1 MGFLPDE
8 EPLLRLPD
16 CYSIWEETL
25 DKLKKLMD
33 TKELRK
39 HVAQWPF
46 LQPKASSL
54 PSERHWQRAYLVLT
68 FVGQAYI
75 WIEGSTRPSS
85 LPQVLA
91 KPWYEVSEHLGLPP
105 VTCYAA
111 VVLYNWR
118 VINPELGVIP
128 DNLKILHTYTGTEDE
143 EWFYL
148 VSMFCELAAAPGI
161 AAAVEAFSAV
171 EQNNSPKLLACLTR
185 VASSIK
191 EITETANRMY
201 ERKKCSPDERK
212 LTPDVFYN
220 EVRPYQSGY
229 DDPEKFPSGIVF
241 EGVQVEPLRNGGAS
255 AAQSSTIPVFDILL
269 GVSITKVDVKAIL
282 LEQRKHM
289 PAPHREF
296 LSCLAKKPNIVN
308 SYIASCGDVELT
320 KCYEQCV
327 QNFQIIGNY
336 AKLWIN
342 HSPIV

>member
-1 MGFLPDE
+1 MGSFLTE

-128 DNLKILHTYTGTEDE
+128 DNLKILHTLLITFGQFHISTTGYVAIDYI
-143 EWFYL
+143 WFL
-148 VSMFCELAAAPGI
+148 G
-161 AAAVEAFSAV
+161 
-171 EQNNSPKLLACLTR
+171 KT
-185 VASSIK
+185 
-191 EITETANRMY
+191 
-201 ERKKCSPDERK
+201 RKKLS
-212 LTPDVFYN
+212 
-220 EVRPYQSGY
+220 VRSWHML
-229 DDPEKFPSGIVF
+229 S
-241 EGVQVEPLRNGGAS
+241 
-255 AAQSSTIPVFDILL
+255 LL
-269 GVSITKVDVKAIL
+269 
-282 LEQRKHM
+282 
-289 PAPHREF
+289 
-296 LSCLAKKPNIVN
+296 
-308 SYIASCGDVELT
+308 
-320 KCYEQCV
+320 
-327 QNFQIIGNY
+327 
-336 AKLWIN
+336 
-342 HSPIV
+342 